1 MRVSKLL
8 FMRKYVELLYRMT
21 DMTRRDK
28 QKLNEFLDQLDE
40 KYDINS
46 PEDIEKVNNITIEN
60 ITIENIQDLADI
72 KWENLDFDGIDFDDI
87 DINTEDE
94 SEITNDPI
102 SDIFSHLEDNDMN
115 VNVDKYKYDPDK
127 SEEQIEIRID
137 PDISSK
143 KPYIGDKWL
152 EIDNKYMTYF
162 EIDDDL
168 ELSNLNIKLKNNKI
182 IINRLNKEI
191 STDDIPENVSNI
203 SADLTENN
211 RILLQVW

>member
-1 MRVSKLL
+1 
-8 FMRKYVELLYRMT
+8 MT
-21 DMTRRDK
+21 DMTRKDK

-40 KYDINS
+40 KYNINS

-72 KWENLDFDGIDFDDI
+72 NWENLDFDGIDFDDI
-87 DINTEDE
+87 DISTKDK
-94 SEITNDPI
+94 SEMSNDPI
-102 SDIFSHLEDNDMN
+102 SDIFSHLEDSDMS
-115 VNVDKYKYDPDK
+115 VNVDKYKYDPNK
-127 SEEQIEIRID
+127 SEEKIDIRIN

-168 ELSNLNIKLKNNKI
+168 ELSSLNIKLKNDVI
-182 IINRLNKEI
+182 IIESLNKEI
-191 STDDIPENVSNI
+191 STKDIPESVSNI
-203 SADLTENN
+203 NADLTENN

>member
-1 MRVSKLL
+1 
-8 FMRKYVELLYRMT
+8 MRKYVELLYRMT
-21 DMTRRDK
+21 DMTRKDK

-40 KYDINS
+40 KYNINS

-72 KWENLDFDGIDFDDI
+72 NWENLDFDGIDFDDI
-87 DINTEDE
+87 DISTKDK
-94 SEITNDPI
+94 SEMSNDPI
-102 SDIFSHLEDNDMN
+102 SDIFSHLEDSDMS
-115 VNVDKYKYDPDK
+115 VNVDKYKYDPNK
-127 SEEQIEIRID
+127 SEEKIDIRIN

-168 ELSNLNIKLKNNKI
+168 ELSSLNIKLKNDVI
-182 IINRLNKEI
+182 IIESLNKEI
-191 STDDIPENVSNI
+191 STKDIPESVSNI
-203 SADLTENN
+203 NADLTENN